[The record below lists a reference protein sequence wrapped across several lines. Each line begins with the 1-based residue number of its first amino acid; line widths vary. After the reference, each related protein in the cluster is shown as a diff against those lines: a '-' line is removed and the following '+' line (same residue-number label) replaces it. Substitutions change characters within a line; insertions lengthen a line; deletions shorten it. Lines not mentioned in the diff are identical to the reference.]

1 MQVTVYFGD
10 SASAAE
16 NWSNAVVLQDTRYQ
30 CIWCHTTFGHL
41 GSANRHLN
49 ERRCRM
55 SPRDASP
62 AMATRKRRSE
72 SGEVRRRH
80 WHDEISF
87 EG

>member
-10 SASAAE
+10 SASAPE
-16 NWSNAVVLQDTRYQ
+16 NWSNVLVLQDTRYQ

-62 AMATRKRRSE
+62 AMTTRKRRSE